1 MASLARVSLLGFN
14 SGSGQKSRVAGS
26 WFGSKYWYALAD
38 RGKNKAQLRFPDP
51 LTLEWT
57 LLSGECGV
65 TRDFGVDSIEQMQ
78 FTP

>member
-14 SGSGQKSRVAGS
+14 SGSGQKSWVSGS
-26 WFGSKYWYALAD
+26 LFGSKFRYALSSGGEIRRR
-38 RGKNKAQLRFPDP
+38 RGFSDP

-57 LLSGECGV
+57 LVSGECGV
-65 TRDFGVDSIEQMQ
+65 THDFGVDSIEQMQ